1 MNFLNQK
8 ILKTFMYLKKMT
20 TTAEG
25 HANDPGIR
33 NMRMQKNVLFY
44 VPALLDPRSF
54 QFINQ
59 GHAHDPQQLR

>member
-1 MNFLNQK
+1 
-8 ILKTFMYLKKMT
+8 MYLKKMT